1 MVDPGLTLTLPSNT
15 VYIYNIDMS
24 DNIRRP
30 NAAFAITVAHIN
42 SEADPPLWLLACY
55 RIILLTHQSEYW
67 WENL

>member
-1 MVDPGLTLTLPSNT
+1 
-15 VYIYNIDMS
+15 MS

-55 RIILLTHQSEYW
+55 RIILLISQNIGGKICDSPRLLVEASYIS
-67 WENL
+67 L